1 VGAIAVAKDTAAMEA
16 DIGRAVESRVLEE
29 VSNRIATQSSSVQAA
44 AQRAVAAMQAKADS
58 LSGVVGVL
66 GFALVGVAGVA
77 EHQGRQGRRA
87 PSAQRVETASEW
99 TRASEG
105 LTLFVVREIFFFSF
119 NAVASFVVA
128 RAPLRA
134 APLSRRLRHIVGS

>member
-1 VGAIAVAKDTAAMEA
+1 MLSCLRRNVDEAGDACWRAVSADLPDSKHDVAEVGAIAVAKDTAAMEA

-58 LSGVVGVL
+58 LAGVVGVL

-77 EHQGRQGRRA
+77 FLALRRMMTLLA
-87 PSAQRVETASEW
+87 N
-99 TRASEG
+99 TRGGKGGAH
-105 LTLFVVREIFFFSF
+105 
-119 NAVASFVVA
+119 
-128 RAPLRA
+128 RA
-134 APLSRRLRHIVGS
+134 HNV